1 MAPPVYKIATNK
13 DYTKR
18 IQWYEED
25 TFKAYGVDPQ
35 FLNIGYVQGFQV
47 TEALDREVIREI
59 GNEDIAYDLK
69 LGTTGSGEIRWRMVD
84 PTFAQYGLK
93 LAQGVGTPE
102 KSIQVLEACKI
113 NGAERF
119 ALARGLYPTRFSL
132 TYARFVDL
140 SMSVFVAEVGDWIT
154 ETALEGLL
162 GTDPAATQYA
172 VPITAAPWSNLSG
185 ETLEPFKINWGSGLV
200 SYDNLSFTMDVNR
213 GLATNQ
219 PSGYD
224 TVKDA
229 AISSRE
235 ITGTWTTP
243 MTDNDLVS
251 KYKAHAPGTVDLTLK
266 AGSTPCKLTIN
277 AFKLNTLPR
286 VTELGNTGIRAW
298 TFNWQGQTAN
308 LSNYVA

>member
-25 TFKAYGVDPQ
+25 TFKGYDTDPTW
-35 FLNIGYVQGFQV
+35 LNFGYAQGFQV

-84 PTFAQYGLK
+84 PTFAQYCMK
-93 LAQGVGTPE
+93 LANGVGSPE

-113 NGAERF
+113 NGTEQF
-119 ALARGLYPTRFSL
+119 AVARGMLPTRFSL

-140 SMSVFVAEVGDWIT
+140 SASFFVGDVGDWIN
-154 ETALEGLL
+154 EAALDVLQ
-162 GTDPAATQYA
+162 GTGQTFA
-172 VPITAAPWSNLSG
+172 VPITTAPWSNLAG
-185 ETLEPFKINWGSGLV
+185 GTQEPFKINWGSGLT
-200 SYDNLSFTMDVNR
+200 SYDNLSFTLDVNR

-224 TVKDA
+224 NVKDA

-243 MTDNDLVS
+243 MTDNDLVA
-251 KYKAHAPGTVDLTLK
+251 KYKAHTPGTVEITLK
-266 AGSTPCKLTIN
+266 AGATPCKLN
-277 AFKLNTLPR
+277 VQNFRLNTLPR

-298 TFNWQGQTAN
+298 TFNWQAQTADM
-308 LSNYVA
+308 SNYVA

>member
-1 MAPPVYKIATNK
+1 MVAPTYKIATNK

-18 IQWYEED
+18 VQWFEED
-25 TFKAYGVDPQ
+25 TYKTPDVDPQ
-35 FLNIGYVQGFQV
+35 FLNFGYVQGFQV

-59 GNEDIAYDLK
+59 GNEDIAFDLK

-84 PTFAQYGLK
+84 PTFAQYCMK
-93 LAQGVGTPE
+93 LASGVGSPE
-102 KSIQVLEACKI
+102 KSIQILEACKI
-113 NGAERF
+113 NGAEKF
-119 ALARGLYPTRFSL
+119 AMAAGVYPTRFSL
-132 TYARFVDL
+132 TYARFTDL
-140 SMSVFVAEVGDWIT
+140 SASLFVGSVGDWID
-154 ETALEGLL
+154 ETALETLL
-162 GTDPAATQYA
+162 GTDPAATLYA

-185 ETLEPFKINWGSGLV
+185 ETNEPFQINWGSGAV

-213 GLATNQ
+213 GLATSQ

-243 MTDNDLVS
+243 MTDNDLVA
-251 KYKAHAPGTVDLTLK
+251 KYKAHTAGTLTVKLKHGATPCVLTL
-266 AGSTPCKLTIN
+266 N
-277 AFKLNTLPR
+277 NFRLNTMPR

-298 TFNWQGQTAN
+298 TFNYQAQTATM
-308 LSNYVA
+308 SNYVA

>member
-13 DYTKR
+13 DYTR
-18 IQWYEED
+18 RLQWYEED
-25 TFKAYGVDPQ
+25 TYKEYDADPI
-35 FLNIGYVQGFQV
+35 FLNFGYVQGFQV

-59 GNEDIAYDLK
+59 GNEDIAFDLK
-69 LGTTGSGEIRWRMVD
+69 LGTTGSGELRWRMVD
-84 PTFAQYGLK
+84 PTFAQYCMK
-93 LAQGVGTPE
+93 LASGAGSPE
-102 KSIQVLEACKI
+102 KSIQILEACKI
-113 NGAERF
+113 NGAEKF
-119 ALARGLYPTRFSL
+119 ALARGCYPTRFSL

-140 SMSVFVAEVGDWIT
+140 SASFFVGEVGDWIN
-154 ETALEGLL
+154 EAALDTLL
-162 GTDPAATQYA
+162 SPGAGTTTYAT
-172 VPITAAPWSNLSG
+172 PLTAAPWSNLSG
-185 ETLEPFKINWGSGLV
+185 ETLEPFQINWGSGAV

-213 GLATNQ
+213 GLATSQ

-229 AISSRE
+229 AIASRE

-251 KYKAHAPGTVDLTLK
+251 KYKAHAPGTVTIKLK
-266 AGSTPCKLTIN
+266 EGSTDCVLTVN
-277 AFKLNTLPR
+277 NFKLNTLPR

-298 TFNWQGQTAN
+298 TFNWQAQTAT

>member
-1 MAPPVYKIATNK
+1 MAPPSYKISTNK

-18 IQWYEED
+18 LQYYLED
-25 TFKAYGVDPQ
+25 VYKTAGVDEQ
-35 FLNIGYVQGFQV
+35 WLNFGYAQGFQA

-59 GNEDIAYDLK
+59 GNEDIAFDLK
-69 LGTTGSGEIRWRMVD
+69 MGTTGSGEIRWRMVD
-84 PTFAQYGLK
+84 PTFAQYCLK
-93 LAQGVGTPE
+93 LASGAGSPE
-102 KSIQVLEACKI
+102 QSFRILEACKI
-113 NGAERF
+113 NGAEKF
-119 ALARGLYPTRFSL
+119 AEAIGCFPTRFSL

-140 SMSVFVAEVGDWIT
+140 SASLFIGEVGNWID
-154 ETALEGLL
+154 EAALDLIEGA
-162 GTDPAATQYA
+162 GQTYA
-172 VPITAAPWSNLSG
+172 VPVTAAPWSNLSG
-185 ETLEPFKINWGSGLV
+185 ETQEPFKINWGSGLV

-243 MTDNDLVS
+243 MTDNDLVA
-251 KYKAHAPGTVDLTLK
+251 KYKAHTAGTVQITLK
-266 AGSTPCKLTIN
+266 AGATPCTLDLTN
-277 AFKLNTLPR
+277 FRLNTMPR

-298 TFNWQGQTAN
+298 TFNYQAQTASI
-308 LSNYVA
+308 SNYVP